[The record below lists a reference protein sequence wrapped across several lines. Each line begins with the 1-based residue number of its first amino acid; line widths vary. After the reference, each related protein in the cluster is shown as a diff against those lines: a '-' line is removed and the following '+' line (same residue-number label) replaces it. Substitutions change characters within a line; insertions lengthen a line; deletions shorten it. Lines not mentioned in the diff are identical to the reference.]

1 VELEAVG
8 AGAVNQAVKAVA
20 RARQILEP
28 EGYRLVIILELVQ
41 VPLSH
46 GSQAVV
52 YLALADMYGG

>member
-1 VELEAVG
+1 MG